1 MSNCSSQTINKT
13 SSFIKVSYFTW
24 GYVLLPIGAVEA
36 GGVVDLPLAEVDQV
50 GVEED
55 ADSHQD
61 DEEPELLVGLLQGV
75 EQGLEPGKVADKLEH
90 PVR

>member
-1 MSNCSSQTINKT
+1 M
-13 SSFIKVSYFTW
+13 
-24 GYVLLPIGAVEA
+24 
-36 GGVVDLPLAEVDQV
+36 DLPLAEVDQV

-75 EQGLEPGKVADKLEH
+75 EQGLEAGKVADKLEH

>member
-13 SSFIKVSYFTW
+13 SSFISSYFTW

-55 ADSHQD
+55 AHSHQD

>member
-1 MSNCSSQTINKT
+1 MLLPNNKQNKFTKASQ
-13 SSFIKVSYFTW
+13 FTW
-24 GYVLLPIGAVEA
+24 GYVLLPVGAVEA

-50 GVEED
+50 RVEED